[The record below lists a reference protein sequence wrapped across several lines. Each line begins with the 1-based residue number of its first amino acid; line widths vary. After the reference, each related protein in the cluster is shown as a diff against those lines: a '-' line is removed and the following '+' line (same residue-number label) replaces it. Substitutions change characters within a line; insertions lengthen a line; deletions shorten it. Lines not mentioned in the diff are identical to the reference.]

1 MGSLTFNSF
10 ILIKTSTQNQSL
22 NDIPP
27 FVAGASGDVNV
38 ESVHQGMH
46 SSVGSRGHHC
56 TAVATAPYLAGCEI
70 TNEILLRDS

>member
-1 MGSLTFNSF
+1 MGSLTFNYF
-10 ILIKTSTQNQSL
+10 ILIKTHMQNQSL
-22 NDIPP
+22 NNIPP

-70 TNEILLRDS
+70 RNQILIHGS